1 MDFFLSIYIHEVR
14 IQNYIM
20 YRVDHL
26 INHFVI
32 TSIDLLTVGA
42 LLHLYICI
50 LHILHYSILWLFN
63 FRSFVWIIWL
73 LSWIFMINPADK
85 I

>member
-1 MDFFLSIYIHEVR
+1 MDFFLSTYIHEVR

-42 LLHLYICI
+42 LLHLYIT
-50 LHILHYSILWLFN
+50 HFT
-63 FRSFVWIIWL
+63 L
-73 LSWIFMINPADK
+73 LYFMI